1 MNKFNVN
8 KAKLNLK
15 KLRGQIDNIDIMID
29 KERDCLE
36 IIQQINAAI
45 GMFKKSKEYILENH
59 LETCLAE
66 KLNLKKGV
74 EKTKFIKG
82 LVYSFKI
89 IS

>member
-1 MNKFNVN
+1 MNKLSIN

-45 GMFKKSKEYILENH
+45 GMFKKSKEYILEDH
-59 LETCLAE
+59 LEACLAD
-66 KLNLKKGV
+66 KLNFEKGV

-82 LVYSFKI
+82 LVYSFKLI
-89 IS
+89 N